1 MFDYIKGSI
10 SAKSS
15 LPNGNFITL
24 EAFGIGY
31 LFEVAS
37 RDFASVETGIDNL
50 KIYSVL
56 IHREDKMSLCGFL
69 KKEDRDIFNVLTTVS
84 GVGTKMALTLLDKFP
99 ASVLIGHVIDG
110 NYKELTLAKGVGT
123 KMAQKIVLE
132 LKDKLINYQ
141 KDIAPTNFVEK
152 IRIENSNL
160 IDAQSVLLSLGYQK
174 EEIKTAFAKMNSEIT
189 ETTSAE
195 EILQNALKIMAV

>member
-1 MFDYIKGSI
+1 MYDYIKGSI
-10 SAKSS
+10 SNKSA
-15 LPNGNFITL
+15 LPNGCFVTL

-31 LFEVAS
+31 LFEITS
-37 RDFASVETGIDNL
+37 RDFNNLETGIDNV

-69 KKEDRDIFNVLTTVS
+69 KKEERDLFNVLITVS
-84 GVGTKMALTLLDKFP
+84 GVGVKMALTLIDKFP

-110 NYKELTLAKGVGT
+110 NHKELTLAKGVGT
-123 KMAQKIVLE
+123 KMAQKIILE

-141 KDIAPTNFVEK
+141 KDFSAPNFVEK
-152 IRIENSNL
+152 IREENSNL

-174 EEIKTAFAKMNSEIT
+174 EEIKSVFAKLNNDIG
-189 ETTSAE
+189 ETSSAE
-195 EILQNALKIMAV
+195 EILQNALKLLSV